1 MRKNT
6 EDLTQKSLTEISPTL
21 INLYSTQLLTDEDNK
36 EEEKKS
42 IGRHNYKA
50 KFFDIHSNNTTG
62 AVQCDES

>member
-6 EDLTQKSLTEISPTL
+6 EEISPTL
-21 INLYSTQLLTDEDNK
+21 IKLCSTQLLTDEDNK

-42 IGRHNYKA
+42 MNEHNYKA
-50 KFFDIHSNNTTG
+50 KFFDIKSNKTTG